1 MYRFGF
7 VMEQMLGHI
16 THHQNLERWAT
27 EHPEIEPTWMPILE
41 KQSDI
46 WEKFPIVRNNWS
58 LKASLRAT
66 RQLRENSF
74 RSEKPFDVLFLH
86 TQTTA
91 LFAADWMKKIP
102 SIVSIDAT
110 PINYDTVGEAYG
122 HNTGNNSW
130 LEDRKYHW
138 HRSTFL
144 NAIHIVS
151 WCEWAKD
158 SLVKDYQI
166 PAEKISV
173 IPPGVDQKNWSFGK
187 NKREARLGEEKIRLL
202 FVGGDFERKG
212 GLTLLKAFRESLY
225 SHCELD
231 IVTRDEKI
239 KTELTAEP
247 GLRIHTGLK
256 ANSETLKSLYE
267 CADIFV
273 FPTEAD
279 CLPVA
284 VMEAMMA
291 GLPVIT
297 TNVGAIS
304 EEVKSGENGVIIQPK
319 DPIAL
324 GNAVLALA
332 KNDQRRRS
340 MGVVGREI
348 AEKRFDAAQ
357 NYGKIF
363 DLMKKIAKK

>member
-1 MYRFGF
+1 M
-7 VMEQMLGHI
+7 
-16 THHQNLERWAT
+16 
-27 EHPEIEPTWMPILE
+27 
-41 KQSDI
+41 
-46 WEKFPIVRNNWS
+46 
-58 LKASLRAT
+58 
-66 RQLRENSF
+66 
-74 RSEKPFDVLFLH
+74 
-86 TQTTA
+86 
-91 LFAADWMKKIP
+91 
-102 SIVSIDAT
+102 
-110 PINYDTVGEAYG
+110 
-122 HNTGNNSW
+122 
-130 LEDRKYHW
+130 
-138 HRSTFL
+138 
-144 NAIHIVS
+144 
-151 WCEWAKD
+151 
-158 SLVKDYQI
+158 
-166 PAEKISV
+166 
-173 IPPGVDQKNWSFGK
+173 
-187 NKREARLGEEKIRLL
+187 
-202 FVGGDFERKG
+202 
-212 GLTLLKAFRESLY
+212 
-225 SHCELD
+225 
-231 IVTRDEKI
+231 TRDKKI
-239 KTELTAEP
+239 KTELTVEP

-332 KNDQRRRS
+332 KNDQRRRN